1 MEKWAIFVIIYCG
14 GSEIIKFTLN
24 LHIIC
29 QPALATSLDLRC
41 YLCLTLS
48 QDGQIT
54 LNAPDLDLRRT
65 WSVADI
71 THKLKLQTIVTGDI
85 DSSSDEKQLESLK
98 DLTGIERGEEVPAT
112 PAVATLV
119 FLFLLVNIY
128 GIHFK
133 WVLIR
138 PSLIH
143 WLLWWDFP
151 EGGEGGE

>member
-1 MEKWAIFVIIYCG
+1 MWWT
-14 GSEIIKFTLN
+14 EIIKFTLN
-24 LHIIC
+24 FYIIC

-41 YLCLTLS
+41 YLCLSLS
-48 QDGQIT
+48 QDRQIT

-71 THKLKLQTIVTGDI
+71 VHKLKLQTMVTGDI

-98 DLTGIERGEEVPAT
+98 DLAGIERGEEVPAT

-128 GIHFK
+128 GIRF
-133 WVLIR
+133 
-138 PSLIH
+138 
-143 WLLWWDFP
+143 
-151 EGGEGGE
+151 E